1 MVQEEAAFMQQQN
14 PQAAAAAAATAAT
27 LNLHQ
32 HQQVCLISPSLLY
45 VPYRAGKLLTL
56 VGCTCNLPH
65 TKPFFV
71 LPFSL
76 QIAAF

>member
-32 HQQVCLISPSLLY
+32 HQQVCAEYS
-45 VPYRAGKLLTL
+45 AGL
-56 VGCTCNLPH
+56 GNM
-65 TKPFFV
+65 
-71 LPFSL
+71 SN
-76 QIAAF
+76 